1 MAKRN
6 DDTPMSVTGLSNR
19 DLQAANT
26 ESLTDEAWISCAVQA
41 TTIGELY
48 DAARQAQAAGAWDQR
63 DAAWCSA
70 IRSALGAG
78 DRAALAL
85 LRRELGAVPLSGPL
99 GGAA

>member
-1 MAKRN
+1 MTNTN
-6 DDTPMSVTGLSNR
+6 DGAPKQVTPLPNCNS
-19 DLQAANT
+19 QAANT
-26 ESLTDEAWISCAVQA
+26 ESRAADAWILSAVQA

-48 DAARQAQAAGAWDQR
+48 DTARQAQAAGAWDQR

-78 DRAALAL
+78 ERVTAMQLAL
-85 LRRELGAVPLSGPL
+85 LERELGARPL

>member
-1 MAKRN
+1 MAKTN
-6 DDTPMSVTGLSNR
+6 DDTPVQVTGLSNCDR
-19 DLQAANT
+19 GLVNDEPAP
-26 ESLTDEAWISCAVQA
+26 TDAWILSAVQA

-48 DAARQAQAAGAWDQR
+48 DTARQAQAAGAWDQR

-85 LRRELGAVPLSGPL
+85 LRRELGARPL